1 MDPLTS
7 GLIGLLAIVIGGSV
21 YALQQMN
28 ERINQLQLSSFSNDA
43 IIEDDMT
50 VLSNALSDLID
61 EADASRRLMGS
72 DTLLKSQQLIESL
85 NSGSKFEL
93 SMFNVSLRSLL
104 SSFQESSLE
113 EDLRRLE
120 SIRRDLLSSHIQ
132 IIQENNIYVIDDQN
146 YEYYIPL
153 KSFINYEKIDWSS
166 MKELRFKILESGEFE
181 IGDFKLI
188 EFRGNPQNP
197 KKWIKS

>member
-93 SMFNVSLRSLL
+93 SMFNVSLISLL

-113 EDLRRLE
+113 EDLR
-120 SIRRDLLSSHIQ
+120 
-132 IIQENNIYVIDDQN
+132 
-146 YEYYIPL
+146 
-153 KSFINYEKIDWSS
+153 
-166 MKELRFKILESGEFE
+166 
-181 IGDFKLI
+181 
-188 EFRGNPQNP
+188 
-197 KKWIKS
+197 

>member
-93 SMFNVSLRSLL
+93 STFNVSLRRLL

-132 IIQENNIYVIDDQN
+132 IIQENNIEIDSLFGRNDVQ
-146 YEYYIPL
+146 
-153 KSFINYEKIDWSS
+153 
-166 MKELRFKILESGEFE
+166 
-181 IGDFKLI
+181 
-188 EFRGNPQNP
+188 
-197 KKWIKS
+197 